1 MNGREI
7 GYVDNDV
14 SICHASHDGKTPY
27 VSVCVF
33 LKSYENLKDEC
44 ARDVRAS
51 AGAVITGPF
60 VKWFE

>member
-1 MNGREI
+1 MVEKLATSI
-7 GYVDNDV
+7 MTFP
-14 SICHASHDGKTPY
+14 ICHASHDGKTPY